1 MTILGYPMTTPMSI
15 NRISEVNFE
24 EGFTGN
30 GKIFIHVEKQG
41 DNSEKL
47 VIYEAKNAFTGFFLN
62 LFRIRTTTFTARE
75 WAANSQE
82 KLPKEID
89 TAKLIQNIKTAVS
102 SPYVKKA
109 SQVLN
114 TLVKDKKLDA
124 EADEVNKAITLFR
137 EFNPLYKPGN
147 APSTAETSQILAS
160 TATQNAG
167 HVLWRLPN
175 ENALDVAATAASKFT
190 RDIPLSQD
198 ELAEKIEASM
208 KRSLENE
215 NSQEFFK
222 NVYSNL
228 DGDALF
234 GFDSLMLFINQSE
247 FRKEIAGYLL
257 SAMVESTEKSWG
269 NKSLQAYVQ
278 LLIRIESGNKTDN
291 SSPEQDRYLN
301 TLKLIDEKLKKQS
314 DPAAMA
320 NSS

>member
-1 MTILGYPMTTPMSI
+1 MTSPIG
-15 NRISEVNFE
+15 NRISDVQFE

-137 EFNPLYKPGN
+137 EFNPLYIPGN
-147 APSTAETSQILAS
+147 APSNAETSQKLAS
-160 TATQNAG
+160 TAT
-167 HVLWRLPN
+167 

-190 RDIPLSQD
+190 RDTPLSQD

-208 KRSLENE
+208 KRPLENE